1 MPAPVIEAKN
11 LVKAYK
17 VKGKPDFLAVDGLSF
32 EVAPGESFGLL
43 GPNGAG
49 KSTTMKMVGAVS
61 TRTSGSLSI
70 LGLDPDQHGPEIR
83 SRLGVVPQ
91 QDNLDGELNAR
102 ENLYIYGRY
111 FGLPGKVCAQK
122 ADELLEFAQLG
133 DKAKSKVDQLSG
145 GMKRRL
151 TIARGLINDPR
162 ILLLDE
168 PTTGL
173 DPQARHVLWDRLFR
187 LKERG
192 TTLVL
197 TTHYMDEAEQLCDRL
212 VVVDKGQIM
221 AEGTPA
227 SLIREHSSREVL
239 EVRFGS
245 DRNQQ
250 VAPQLRGHRRPRRGA
265 PRPDPHLHRERR
277 ARARAGRRL
286 RPRADHLARAPREPR
301 RRLPQAHRT
310 DADRMTPDPVG
321 EPFDSAQEPPW
332 SHGCRGPRHPSR
344 PSTRRST
351 SCARRRWSG
360 GSKPRRFGTWYVT
373 EHMVRAMRAYGWT
386 IIVGSLGQP
395 ILYLLGM
402 AVGLAALIDA
412 PVSDGGQE
420 VPYLVFVAPALLM
433 TAAISVSTEEF
444 TFPVMAGFKWRR
456 YFYGFNASPLGSA
469 ADRGRAW
476 SWAPRRACS
485 SPSRSTTSSSGCS
498 APCPTPR
505 PGG

>member
-1 MPAPVIEAKN
+1 MPEPVISARN

-17 VKGKPDFLAVDGLSF
+17 VKGKPDFLAVDDLSF

-61 TRTSGSLSI
+61 TRTAGDLQI
-70 LGLDPDQHGPEIR
+70 LGLDPDRYGPEIR

-111 FGLPGKVCAQK
+111 FGLPGRVCAEK
-122 ADELLEFAQLG
+122 ADELLAFAQLQ

-212 VVVDKGQIM
+212 VVVDKGRIM
-221 AEGTPA
+221 AEGSPS
-227 SLIREHSSREVL
+227 SLIREHSSREVVEL
-239 EVRFGS
+239 RFGS
-245 DRNQQ
+245 DRNEQM
-250 VAPQLRGHRRPRRGA
+250 AAQLQGVGDRVEVL
-265 PRPDPHLHRERR
+265 PDRILIYAHDGEAVLERVTADGLHPITS
-277 ARARAGRRL
+277 L
-286 RPRADHLARAPREPR
+286 
-301 RRLPQAHRT
+301 
-310 DADRMTPDPVG
+310 V
-321 EPFDSAQEPPW
+321 
-332 SHGCRGPRHPSR
+332 
-344 PSTRRST
+344 RRS
-351 SCARRRWSG
+351 
-360 GSKPRRFGTWYVT
+360 
-373 EHMVRAMRAYGWT
+373 
-386 IIVGSLGQP
+386 SLEDVFLRLTGRS
-395 ILYLLGM
+395 
-402 AVGLAALIDA
+402 LI
-412 PVSDGGQE
+412 E
-420 VPYLVFVAPALLM
+420 
-433 TAAISVSTEEF
+433 
-444 TFPVMAGFKWRR
+444 
-456 YFYGFNASPLGSA
+456 
-469 ADRGRAW
+469 
-476 SWAPRRACS
+476 
-485 SPSRSTTSSSGCS
+485 
-498 APCPTPR
+498 
-505 PGG
+505 